1 MTDLLLAI
9 DQGTTGSTCLVL
21 DRDRKV
27 LGTANVPFPQHF
39 PEPGQVEHDFDE
51 IWSSVTEAI
60 RRALA
65 TAAGFLRTEPD
76 EVARRIAAI
85 GITNQRETVGFVDR
99 TSGRVVGR
107 LIVWQDRRTQG
118 MCARL
123 RREGHE
129 RTVRKRTGLL
139 LDPYF
144 SGTKIAWMLEHVDGL
159 RTRAERGEVLACTVD
174 ALLVHRLSGGQ
185 DVATDPSNASRTLLW
200 PLEGGG
206 WDAEMC
212 ELLGVPS
219 ACLPPVRPS
228 NACFGTT
235 RAVPGLPDGIPIHG
249 ILGDQQAAL
258 FGQGC
263 FAPKTAKCTYGTGAF
278 VMVNTGDRTV
288 PSKAR
293 LLTTVA
299 WQIGDA
305 TTYALEGS
313 AFMAGAVVAW
323 LRDNLGIIE
332 RAADV
337 EPLAREVSDADGV
350 VFVPAHAGL
359 GAPHWRP
366 DARAV
371 ICGISRRTTKAHIAR
386 AALDGIALQI
396 ADLMDAMA
404 VDVGEPVTLLR
415 VDGGAAA
422 NDLLM
427 QIQADLLGI
436 RLERPTMLESTA
448 FGAASIA
455 GLGVGLFAGLDDLAP
470 RSDETT
476 IFERKAPPEHVDALR
491 VAYARAVSC
500 A

>member
-1 MTDLLLAI
+1 MSDLLLAI

-21 DRDRKV
+21 DRDRRV
-27 LGTANVPFPQHF
+27 LGSANVPFPQHF
-39 PEPGQVEHDFDE
+39 PEPGRVEHDFDE
-51 IWSSVTEAI
+51 IWTSVLTALD
-60 RRALA
+60 RALT
-65 TAAGFLRTEPD
+65 TAAANLRTD
-76 EVARRIAAI
+76 ADAAARRVVAV
-85 GITNQRETVGFVDR
+85 GITNQRETVGILDR
-99 TSGRVVGR
+99 ATGEVLGR

-123 RREGHE
+123 RRQGHE
-129 RTVRKRTGLL
+129 SVARKRTGLL

-144 SGTKIAWMLEHVDGL
+144 SGTKIAWLLDHVDGL
-159 RTRAERGEVLACTVD
+159 RARAERGEVLACTVD
-174 ALLVHRLSGGQ
+174 ALLVHRLSGGKA
-185 DVATDPSNASRTLLW
+185 VATDPSNASRTLLW

-206 WDAEMC
+206 WDGTMAEI
-212 ELLGVPS
+212 LGVPTG
-219 ACLPPVRPS
+219 CLPPVLAS
-228 NACFGTT
+228 NARFGVTKG
-235 RAVPGLPDGIPIHG
+235 VPGLPDGIPIHG

-278 VMVNTGDRTV
+278 VMVNTGQRPV

-299 WQIGDA
+299 WQIDEA

-337 EPLAREVSDADGV
+337 EALAREVPDADGV
-350 VFVPAHAGL
+350 IFVPAHAGL

-366 DARAV
+366 DARAL
-371 ICGISRRTTKAHIAR
+371 IRGISRRTTKAHIAR

-396 ADLMDAMA
+396 SDLMDAMA

-436 RLERPTMLESTA
+436 QLERPAMLESTA
-448 FGAASIA
+448 FGAASMA
-455 GLGVGLFAGLDDLAP
+455 GLGVGLYGSLDDLVPPA
-470 RSDETT
+470 EATT
-476 IFERKAPPEHVDALR
+476 TFRRKAPPDRIDALR
-491 VAYARAVSC
+491 VAYARAIGC

>member
-1 MTDLLLAI
+1 VSDLLLAI

-21 DRDRKV
+21 DPRRTV
-27 LGTANVPFPQHF
+27 LGSANVPFPQHF
-39 PEPGQVEHDFDE
+39 PAPGLVEHDFEE
-51 IWSSVTEAI
+51 IWHSVVEAI
-60 RRALA
+60 GRALA
-65 TAAGFLRTEPD
+65 VAAVEARATPEAL
-76 EVARRIAAI
+76 ARRIAAI
-85 GITNQRETVGFVDR
+85 GITNQRETVGILDPS
-99 TSGRVVGR
+99 TGRAQGR
-107 LIVWQDRRTQG
+107 LLVWQDRRTAG
-118 MCARL
+118 ACKRL
-123 RREGHE
+123 FREGHE

-144 SGTKIAWMLEHVDGL
+144 SATKIAWLLDHHDGL
-159 RTRAERGEVLACTVD
+159 RARARRGEVLACTVD
-174 ALLVHRLSGGQ
+174 ALLVHRLSGGAA
-185 DVATDPSNASRTLLW
+185 VATDPSNASRTLLW
-200 PLEGGG
+200 PLEGGR
-206 WDAEMC
+206 WDEAMAT
-212 ELLGVPS
+212 LFDVPV
-219 ACLPPVRPS
+219 ACLPPVLPS
-228 NACFGTT
+228 NARFGVT
-235 RAVPGLPDGIPIHG
+235 RNVPGLPDGIPIHG

-263 FAPKTAKCTYGTGAF
+263 FEPKTAKCTYGTGAF
-278 VMVNTGDRTV
+278 VMVNTGDRPV

-299 WQIGDA
+299 WQIDDR

-337 EPLAREVSDADGV
+337 EPLARSVEDAGGV

-366 DARAV
+366 NARAL
-371 ICGISRRTTKAHIAR
+371 IQGITRSTTKAHIAR

-404 VDVGEPVTLLR
+404 VDVGEPVTVLR

-427 QIQADLLGI
+427 QIQADVLGVD
-436 RLERPTMLESTA
+436 LERPPMLESTA
-448 FGAASIA
+448 FGAASMA
-455 GLGVGLFAGLDDLAP
+455 GLGVGIFGDLSDLAP
-470 RSDETT
+470 TSRSVTA
-476 IFERKAPPEHVDALR
+476 FSRKAPADRVQSLR
-491 VAYARAVSC
+491 VAYARALGC
-500 A
+500 T